1 MPKGFEVS
9 KLQRPLG
16 SGTDDSVAGWLIA
29 TETRERSLETV
40 YFTGIC
46 IEWHVGLVLTRQF
59 KYGRL

>member
-46 IEWHVGLVLTRQF
+46 IE
-59 KYGRL
+59 